1 MASDQVL
8 FAASSI
14 ADGYRDYLEPV
25 IFRPWAERL
34 VDLVGVE
41 PGQRVLDVAS
51 GTGVVARAA
60 AARMASPGP
69 SQGHVIASDIS
80 ATMLTHVP
88 TGFPDNGTTL
98 ETVEGSAT
106 ALPLPDESVDVVVCQ
121 QGLPFIPDRA
131 AAVREMRRVLRPGG
145 RVGIAVWL
153 SGVPLEPFETY
164 ASALLAHGAAE
175 PYPNAFNIPS
185 YCMSAEAVEDAVA
198 AAGFD
203 DVTIDIQQLELD
215 WPGPQAAA
223 QGVCGTPFWP
233 SVVALDEQERAAF
246 TATLLDLVTAPDGTA
261 VRHVMT
267 AILARGV
274 VR

>member
-1 MASDQVL
+1 MAADRVL
-8 FAASSI
+8 FGASSI
-14 ADGYRDYLEPV
+14 ADGYREYLEPV

-34 VDLVGVE
+34 VDLVGVD

-51 GTGVVARAA
+51 GTGVVARTA
-60 AARMASPGP
+60 AARGAA
-69 SQGHVIASDIS
+69 HLIASDIS
-80 ATMLTHVP
+80 ATMLTHVRA
-88 TGFPDNGTTL
+88 GFPDNGTTL

-131 AAVREMRRVLRPGG
+131 AAVREMRRVLRRGG

-153 SGVPLEPFETY
+153 SDVPLEPFEIY
-164 ASALLAHGAAE
+164 ADALVAHGAAE
-175 PYPNAFNIPS
+175 PYPNAFNISS
-185 YCMSAEAVEDAVA
+185 YCMSADAIEHAVS

-203 DVTIDIQQLELD
+203 DVTIDVQQLELD
-215 WPGPQAAA
+215 WPDPQVAA
-223 QGVCGTPFWP
+223 QAICGTPFWS

-246 TATLLDLVTAPDGTA
+246 TATLIDRMTAPDGTA